1 MGTPQLLH
9 RRRTKSAGCRSLYWC
24 IHSSKINPAIGVVAM
39 LKLARWFDAS
49 WRLMRADRPIGSL
62 LLGWPTLVALL
73 IAGEGN
79 PPLRTVALFMLGGFV
94 MRSAGCVINDYAD
107 RNFDGHVQR
116 TRLRPLAAGEMKP
129 WQALVLFVV
138 LLAIAL
144 VIVLQFNTATILMS
158 VAAAAVATLYP
169 FCKRFTQLP
178 QVVLGVAFSFGILM
192 AFTALDQGLPLPA
205 WLLFLANLSWTVGYD
220 TQYAMADRDD
230 DRKIGVK
237 STAILF
243 GRHDRLVIAGLQ
255 ALTVVLL
262 AALGWV
268 VHAAYPFYLALVVV
282 VGLFGWQQ
290 KLTWQREPSACFQA
304 FLHNNHVGWVIT
316 LAIVIEFW

>member
-1 MGTPQLLH
+1 MFIETIQQ
-9 RRRTKSAGCRSLYWC
+9 RSSAY
-24 IHSSKINPAIGVVAM
+24 
-39 LKLARWFDAS
+39 
-49 WRLMRADRPIGSL
+49 WRLMRADRPIGTL
-62 LLGWPTLVALL
+62 LLLWPTLSALL
-73 IAGEGN
+73 IAGAGD
-79 PPLRTVALFMLGGFV
+79 PPLKILVIFLLGVWV

-107 RNFDGHVQR
+107 RHIDGHVSR
-116 TRLRPLAAGEMKP
+116 TQQRPLARGEVTA
-129 WQALVLFVV
+129 WEALGLFVALLLIALLLVLQ
-138 LLAIAL
+138 L
-144 VIVLQFNTATILMS
+144 NKTTIYLS
-158 VAAAAVATLYP
+158 FGAVAVATLYP

-205 WLLFLANLSWTVGYD
+205 WLLFFANVSWTIGYD

-243 GRHDRLVIAGLQ
+243 DRHDRLAIAALQ
-255 ALTVVLL
+255 ALTVALL
-262 AALGWV
+262 ALLGWV
-268 VHAAYPFYLALVVV
+268 LHAAYPFYLALLVV

-290 KLTWQREPSACFQA
+290 KLTWQRQPSACFQA

-316 LAIVIEFW
+316 LAIVIEFWLFR